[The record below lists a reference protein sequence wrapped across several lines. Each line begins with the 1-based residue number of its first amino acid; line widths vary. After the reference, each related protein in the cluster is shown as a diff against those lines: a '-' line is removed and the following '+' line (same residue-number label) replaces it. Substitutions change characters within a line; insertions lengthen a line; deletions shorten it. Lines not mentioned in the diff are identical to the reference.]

1 MLNGIKCV
9 PCNGTGMTTVF
20 DAQAIMR
27 AMAHLE
33 RDNLIQ
39 AVKALRD
46 YTSGEVSL
54 KAAVDYAREV
64 MKPEV
69 EAIRK
74 LQAVEDGES
83 HNEWA
88 ARRRQIDAYGGGDRD
103 PHGDLPSLLYKKA
116 DECDCEYTPCGVLG
130 HNDSLKADECDC
142 IENTCNECLDEYN
155 PATNKAVF
163 Q

>member
-9 PCNGTGMTTVF
+9 PCNGTGLTVVF
-20 DAQAIMR
+20 DAQAVMR
-27 AMAHLE
+27 AMAYLQ

-69 EAIRK
+69 EAIEK
-74 LQAVEDGES
+74 LQANED
-83 HNEWA
+83 A
-88 ARRRQIDAYGGGDRD
+88 KQDAYGGGSRKG
-103 PHGDLPSLLYKKA
+103 HTYSRWGDEGK
-116 DECDCEYTPCGVLG
+116 
-130 HNDSLKADECDC
+130 CDC
-142 IENTCNECLDEYN
+142 IGECDECIERSCDCYTTHAIGN
-155 PATNKAVF
+155 
-163 Q
+163 

>member
-1 MLNGIKCV
+1 MLNGIKCE

-20 DAQAIMR
+20 DAQAVMR
-27 AMAHLE
+27 AMSYLQ

-39 AVKALRD
+39 AVKALRE

-64 MKPEV
+64 MKPEL

-74 LQAVEDGES
+74 LEKQESGEA

-88 ARRRQIDAYGGGDRD
+88 ARMRGEWAVDAYGSGGMDYRD
-103 PHGDLPSLLYKKA
+103 QN
-116 DECDCEYTPCGVLG
+116 V
-130 HNDSLKADECDC
+130 ECDC
-142 IENTCNECLDEYN
+142 IENTCNECMPCSDCSDPTPHPVREHDGYN

>member
-1 MLNGIKCV
+1 MLNGIKCE

-20 DAQAIMR
+20 DAQAVMR
-27 AMAHLE
+27 AMAYLQ

-64 MKPEV
+64 MKPELEV
-69 EAIRK
+69 IRK
-74 LQAVEDGES
+74 LEAVED
-83 HNEWA
+83 A
-88 ARRRQIDAYGGGDRD
+88 ASRHRQIDAYGGGSRW
-103 PHGDLPSLLYKKA
+103 GDEGK
-116 DECDCEYTPCGVLG
+116 
-130 HNDSLKADECDC
+130 CDC
-142 IENTCNECLDEYN
+142 IENTCNDCL
-155 PATNKAVF
+155 A

>member
-1 MLNGIKCV
+1 MLNGIKCE

-27 AMAHLE
+27 AMAYLQ

-39 AVKALRD
+39 AVKALRE

-64 MKPEV
+64 MKPEL

-74 LQAVEDGES
+74 LEAAEDGLN
-83 HNEWA
+83 HNKWA
-88 ARRRQIDAYGGGDRD
+88 ARQRQMDAYGGGDRD
-103 PHGDLPSLLYKKA
+103 PHDDLP
-116 DECDCEYTPCGVLG
+116 VL
-130 HNDSLKADECDC
+130 DCDC
-142 IENTCNECLDEYN
+142 IENTCNECLED
-155 PATNKAVF
+155 
-163 Q
+163 

>member
-1 MLNGIKCV
+1 MLNGIKCE

-27 AMAHLE
+27 AMAYLQ

-39 AVKALRD
+39 AVKALRE

-64 MKPEV
+64 MKPEL

-74 LQAVEDGES
+74 LERQESGEA

-88 ARRRQIDAYGGGDRD
+88 ARQRQMDAYGGGDRD
-103 PHGDLPSLLYKKA
+103 PHDDLPSL
-116 DECDCEYTPCGVLG
+116 D
-130 HNDSLKADECDC
+130 CDC